1 MTRPRHGAALL
12 LAGCLLTSCAGVAGG
27 PDLSGSWE
35 LVDGTVAG
43 KALPDPER
51 ARATLVVEEGMLTGR
66 SFCNTY
72 SSAYSLDDGDLVVD
86 GLGGTEMGCE
96 PEIMAA
102 ESGYLAALGA
112 GGEVT
117 LVDDGLL
124 LTGEDATLRFRLLPP
139 VPTSELTGTE
149 WVLDT
154 LIQGEVVSSVASAS
168 VLRFDPDGTFRGTTA
183 CQDLSGTWTTDGDE
197 LTFAEFVAEERDCP
211 EELRPQD
218 DHERAV
224 LVDGVRVEIVE
235 DRLTV
240 AGDSRLG
247 LVYRDGAR

>member
-43 KALPDPER
+43 KALPDPEQ
-51 ARATLVVEEGMLTGR
+51 ARATLVVEGNSLTGR

-102 ESGYLAALGA
+102 ESSYLAALGA

-117 LVDDGLL
+117 RVDDGLL

-139 VPTSELTGTE
+139 VPTSELTGTD
-149 WVLDT
+149 WVLET
-154 LIQGEVVSSVASAS
+154 LLQGEVASSVAAQSS
-168 VLRFDPDGTFRGTTA
+168 LRFDADGTFRGTTA
-183 CQDLSGTWTTDGDE
+183 CGNLSGTWTTDGDE
-197 LTFAEFVAEERDCP
+197 LTFPEFDADERDCP
-211 EELRPQD
+211 AELRPQD
-218 DHERAV
+218 DHERAA
-224 LVDGVRVEIVE
+224 LVDGVRIEIVE

-240 AGDSRLG
+240 AGGSGLG
-247 LVYRDGAR
+247 VVYRDGSR

>member
-35 LVDGTVAG
+35 LVEGTVAG
-43 KALPDPER
+43 KALPNPEQ
-51 ARATLVVEEGMLTGR
+51 ARATLVVEEGSLTGR

-102 ESGYLAALGA
+102 ESSYLAALGA
-112 GGEVT
+112 GGRVS
-117 LVDDGLL
+117 LVDGDLL
-124 LTGEDATLRFRLLPP
+124 LTGENATLHFRVLPP
-139 VPTSELTGTE
+139 EPTSELTGTE

-154 LIQGEVVSSVASAS
+154 LIRGEVVSSVASAS
-168 VLRFDPDGTFRGTTA
+168 VLRLDSDGTFRGTTA
-183 CQDLSGTWTTDGDE
+183 CQDLSGTWTTDGGE
-197 LTFAEFVAEERDCP
+197 LAFTEFVTDERDCP

-218 DHERAV
+218 DHERTV
-224 LVDGVRVEIVE
+224 LDDGVRLEVVE

-240 AGDSRLG
+240 AGGSGLG
-247 LVYRDGAR
+247 LVYRDGSR